1 MYMQK
6 QKTREFARLQVK
18 NELAERF
25 RERAT
30 LRRLY
35 PSEYLQ
41 YLLDLDESAD
51 LIQMNGSIFD
61 NMFSLL
67 NQARNLKPKK
77 QNGYPAFPGQSR
89 WP

>member
-1 MYMQK
+1 M
-6 QKTREFARLQVK
+6 RGFARLQVK
-18 NELAERF
+18 TELAERF

-30 LRRLY
+30 LRRFY

-41 YLLDLDESAD
+41 YLLDLDESAE
-51 LIQMNGSIFD
+51 LIQMNGSIFE

-77 QNGYPAFPGQSR
+77 PNGYPAFSGQPH

>member
-1 MYMQK
+1 MYVQK
-6 QKTREFARLQVK
+6 QKIKGVARLQVK
-18 NELAERF
+18 NELAARF

-30 LRRLY
+30 LRRFY

-41 YLLDLDESAD
+41 YLLDLDESTD
-51 LIQMNGSIFD
+51 LMQMNGSIFE

-77 QNGYPAFPGQSR
+77 QNGYAAFPGQPR